1 MNEDSRNPMQK
12 FAFICILLMTG
23 LFSLQLQLK
32 HNSSSFY
39 EEEKIAEELEVQQ
52 VDLERGWELDK
63 DHYLFVDTTG
73 KAHLL
78 KRKRLISL

>member
-1 MNEDSRNPMQK
+1 MQK
-12 FAFICILLMTG
+12 FAFICILLLTG

-32 HNSSSFY
+32 HHSTSFY
-39 EEEKIAEELEVQQ
+39 EEELIAEELDVQD
-52 VDLERGWELDK
+52 VDCNQAMELGN
-63 DHYLFVDTTG
+63 DHYLFVDSTG